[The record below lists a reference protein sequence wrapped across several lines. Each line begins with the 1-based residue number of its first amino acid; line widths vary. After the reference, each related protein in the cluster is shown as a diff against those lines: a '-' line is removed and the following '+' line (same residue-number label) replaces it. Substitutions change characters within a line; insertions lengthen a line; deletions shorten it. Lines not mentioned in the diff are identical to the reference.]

1 MFQTEE
7 KIKKDIITPDGED
20 EFQIRYIRDENVGVV
35 TSRSNKSYLILD
47 SIDFWYDLIQEKYPA
62 KQKCNCKNDYFKLA
76 FNYIPRIGTD
86 DYRAVELISCCT
98 VCGKQKK
105 LSEIDIDYSPTSQL
119 FENPI
124 TYCEQPKI
132 KYKTYSLGG
141 YWKEEAFSNLIEFLS
156 QKELWIYCWYW
167 NHTEKKRYVKQMTI
181 DELKNFLFIENSHYL
196 KIYFSMEALD
206 ELFANSTTDD
216 GGIHVDRDVWRKRE
230 IIMLNA
236 PLLVAVAGAGKF
248 YSVDFSSEYIEK
260 YQIKAKSE
268 AFCRLVQELLVYS
281 RENLK

>member
-76 FNYIPRIGTD
+76 FNYIPRIGTE

-141 YWKEEAFSNLIEFLS
+141 YWKEEAFRDLIEFLS
-156 QKELWIYCWYW
+156 QKGLWIYCWYW
-167 NHTEKKRYVKQMTI
+167 NQTEKKRYVKQTTV
-181 DELKNFLFIENSHYL
+181 DELKKFCLL
-196 KIYFSMEALD
+196 K
-206 ELFANSTTDD
+206 
-216 GGIHVDRDVWRKRE
+216 K
-230 IIMLNA
+230 
-236 PLLVAVAGAGKF
+236 
-248 YSVDFSSEYIEK
+248 
-260 YQIKAKSE
+260 
-268 AFCRLVQELLVYS
+268 
-281 RENLK
+281 